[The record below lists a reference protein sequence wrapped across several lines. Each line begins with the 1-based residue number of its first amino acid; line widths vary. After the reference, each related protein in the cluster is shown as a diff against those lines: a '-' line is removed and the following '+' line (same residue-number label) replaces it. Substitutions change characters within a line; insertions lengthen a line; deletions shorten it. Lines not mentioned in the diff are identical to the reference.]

1 MIVTSDS
8 NTDNIR
14 IFINGYLHIYIL
26 KQNLVAINSFK
37 NAENDFS
44 THIHFKTTT
53 IKLQYD
59 KKELWSNVLLEL
71 NNKL

>member
-14 IFINGYLHIYIL
+14 IFINGYFHIYIL
-26 KQNLVAINSFK
+26 KKNLVAINSFK

-44 THIHFKTTT
+44 IHIHFKTTT